1 MGAGRRPQRVIRRLC
16 QERRFGTREP
26 GDARGM
32 PVAAALPG
40 AGGLIV
46 GGLACVV
53 AIIVLLWIPVLSDR
67 FTAFVSANGPKAAPK
82 IIVVGLGFLLTGLVT
97 HVEALVLVGAGLIG
111 LLLLAYIYDNY

>member
-1 MGAGRRPQRVIRRLC
+1 
-16 QERRFGTREP
+16 
-26 GDARGM
+26 M

-67 FTAFVSANGPKAAPK
+67 LTAFVSTNGPKAAPK
-82 IIVVGLGFLLTGLVT
+82 IILVGTGFVLAGLVI
-97 HVEALVLVGAGLIG
+97 HVQVLVLVGASLVG
-111 LLLLAYIYDNY
+111 LLVLAFIYDNY